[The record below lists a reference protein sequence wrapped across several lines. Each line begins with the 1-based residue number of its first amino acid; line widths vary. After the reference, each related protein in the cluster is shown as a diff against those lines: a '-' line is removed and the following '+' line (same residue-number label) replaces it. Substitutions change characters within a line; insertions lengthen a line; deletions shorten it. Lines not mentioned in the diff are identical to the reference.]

1 MDYLSGWCKSARR
14 LDGMTAI
21 VTGSNTGIG
30 KETAL
35 DLYLR
40 GCRVIM
46 ACRDT
51 NKANVAKT
59 EIESLHN
66 CNEGKGSL
74 IVRKLDVSSLSS
86 VREFV
91 SLMLAEETKIEIL
104 VNNAGVMMA
113 PRGIT
118 DDGFETHMATNHFG
132 HALLTLLLLP
142 MLANC
147 SHARVVNVSSMVHH
161 RAELDFGDI
170 NFETTKYDPLMAYCR
185 SKVANILFARALSQK
200 LRDHNIGNV
209 STYSLHPG
217 VISTEISRHFSDTFF
232 RGTTWLFNNV
242 LSWFC
247 KSPRCGA
254 QTTVYCAVD
263 EQCANQS
270 GLYYSD
276 CAVTASSK
284 YSQNYANAEQL
295 WKVTLAALKL
305 REDTLFGD
313 VAPQFLLKTSS

>member
-1 MDYLSGWCKSARR
+1 M
-14 LDGMTAI
+14 
-21 VTGSNTGIG
+21 TGIPLCTYVFVG
-30 KETAL
+30 IQVITIDKKII
-35 DLYLR
+35 

-51 NKANVAKT
+51 NKANVAKS
-59 EIESLHN
+59 EIESSHEST
-66 CNEGKGSL
+66 EGKGSL
-74 IVRKLDVSSLSS
+74 IVRKLDISSLSS
-86 VREFV
+86 VREFA
-91 SLMLAEETKIEIL
+91 SLMLTEEATIEIL

-118 DDGFETHMATNHFG
+118 EDGFETHMATNHFG

-142 MLANC
+142 MLTNC
-147 SHARVVNVSSMVHH
+147 NHARVVFVSSMVHE

-170 NFETTKYDPLMAYCR
+170 NFETTTYDPLMAYCR
-185 SKVANILFARALSQK
+185 SKVANILFARVLSQK
-200 LRDHNIGNV
+200 LRDHNITNV

-217 VISTEISRHFSDTFF
+217 VISTEIGRHFSDTFF
-232 RGTTWLFNNV
+232 HGTTWVFNNV

-276 CAVTASSK
+276 CAVAASSK
-284 YSQNYANAEQL
+284 YSQNYAYAEEL
-295 WKVTLAALKL
+295 WTVTLAALKL

-313 VAPQFLLKTSS
+313 VAPQK